1 MKTRRTRQ
9 AFTLVENVIATALFS
24 ILSLGLI
31 GLMIVAMRTTKNA
44 RENVNAAEIAEAKL
58 EALRSCTW
66 SQLSS
71 NGFVPNTFKVTNGI
85 VYGGTISLYPPAL
98 SETYSNHLVEA
109 VVNVTWIT
117 DGRPRS
123 LKMSTYLSEYGISNP

>member
-1 MKTRRTRQ
+1 MKREMASQ

-24 ILSLGLI
+24 LLSLGLV

-44 RENVNAAEIAEAKL
+44 RENVNAAEVAEAKL

-85 VYGGTISLYPPAL
+85 VYGGTINLYPSAI
-98 SETYSNHLVEA
+98 SENYSNRLVEA
-109 VVNVTWIT
+109 VVNVTWIA
-117 DGRPRS
+117 DGRPRN